1 MKPIKEC
8 VLSNKIN
15 EFKENSKEN
24 KVKITR
30 MKTGFDEVDSM
41 LGGGLTPGLTVLGA
55 ASGLGKSTFLLQL
68 AENVSENG
76 IPVLYFSLEMSST
89 MIAAKAINRQLFIQ
103 NKKNTHRKFGAMD
116 LTNPEIVF
124 SATTWESIERSRR
137 KAEEKSKNLYVLDM
151 ENLSEQECTAKG
163 IYGVVKTFVND
174 HEDKEK
180 PLVIVDYL
188 QILKADPLDNRG
200 DRQSVENCIRWMTKI
215 HLEFKVSVVLISSLS
230 RTSYKQKVQ
239 QDSFKETGGI
249 EYSSDVL
256 LGLSFCNAP
265 SDKLSPKKP
274 GPKKQFSIDEEKEK
288 VPREVEL
295 SFLKQRYGVCGV
307 DSVVKLNYY
316 AKYDFFEEVNKNK
329 KEKKQIKTFENVEV
343 SSRSVKSV
351 DLDELPEK
359 KRSIGSGNN
368 PIGEDIL

>member
-8 VLSNKIN
+8 VLSNRIN

-30 MKTGFDEVDSM
+30 MKTGFDQVDNM

-68 AENVSENG
+68 AENVSGNG
-76 IPVLYFSLEMSST
+76 TPVLYFSLEMSST

-103 NKKNTHRKFGAMD
+103 NKKKTNRKFGAMD

-151 ENLSEQECTAKG
+151 ESLSEEECTAKG
-163 IYGVVKTFVND
+163 IYGIVKSFINN
-174 HEDKEK
+174 HEGEKK

-188 QILKADPLDNRG
+188 QILKSDPLDNRG

-215 HLEFKVSVVLISSLS
+215 HLEFKVSVLLISSLS

-265 SDKLSPKKP
+265 SDKPNPKKN
-274 GPKKQFSIDEEKEK
+274 FSIDAEKAK

-295 SFLKQRYGVCGV
+295 SFLKQRYGICGV

-316 AKYDFFEEVNKNK
+316 AKYDYFEETNIR
-329 KEKKQIKTFENVEV
+329 EKKQENDFINVEI
-343 SSRSVKSV
+343 SSKQIT
-351 DLDELPEK
+351 DINNEGIQEK

-368 PIGEDIL
+368 PKGEDIL